1 MSLRCQGRRS
11 VSCIEPGRSLRWG
24 RSVCL
29 DNCRKL
35 RCPRC
40 VSTVYSVDTPP
51 WRALLRTHTHCV
63 NGVCRRCSI
72 EQRVPTFDT
81 AARELGSLVVALD
94 IKLPSSCLVR
104 ARATR
109 LRSSRVHERSSLVDP
124 ASSHMLVSKIKPCM
138 SQYMPN

>member
-1 MSLRCQGRRS
+1 M
-11 VSCIEPGRSLRWG
+11 
-24 RSVCL
+24 
-29 DNCRKL
+29 
-35 RCPRC
+35 
-40 VSTVYSVDTPP
+40 
-51 WRALLRTHTHCV
+51 

-72 EQRVPTFDT
+72 EQRVSTFDT

-94 IKLPSSCLVR
+94 IKLPSSRLVR